1 MGVSAQAP
9 PRRIGVFGGAFDPP
23 HKAHVALARAA
34 IEQLA
39 LDVVHV
45 LPTGQ
50 AWHKAR
56 PLSPAPERLAM
67 TRLAFEG
74 QPRVLVDPRELERAG
89 PTYTVDTLHELAG
102 ENPGAELYLL
112 LGADQAGALD
122 RWHEWE
128 TILQIAI
135 ISIADRPDSAWATT
149 LFEPEKVPFARVRR
163 LVLPPMSVS
172 ATEVRALAARGQG
185 VGRLVPPGVARY
197 IELHHLYRTA

>member
-1 MGVSAQAP
+1 MSAGAP

-34 IEQLA
+34 LEQLQ
-39 LDVVHV
+39 LDVLHV

-56 PLSPAPERLAM
+56 ALSPADDRLAM
-67 TRLAFEG
+67 TRLAFGDE
-74 QPRVLVDPRELERAG
+74 PRVLVDPRELEREG

-122 RWHEWE
+122 QWHDWK
-128 TILQIAI
+128 TILRIAI
-135 ISIADRPDSAWATT
+135 ISIADRQDPAMATT
-149 LFEPEKVPFARVRR
+149 LFEPEKVPFARVRH
-163 LVLPPMSVS
+163 LALPPMDVS
-172 ATEVRALAARGQG
+172 ATEVRALVAGGQG
-185 VGRLVPPGVARY
+185 IGRLVPAGVARY